1 MSEKVA
7 TITREQ
13 ALEILVGIARVE
25 FSREDGLALLMRI
38 ATDRKN
44 DMRDRL
50 EAIRVHSK
58 MSGFRLTE
66 GEIWSVIAAL
76 ANGDALE
83 FAE

>member
-1 MSEKVA
+1 MSEMCA
-7 TITREQ
+7 QLSRER
-13 ALEILVGIARVE
+13 ALEIPVVGIARVE
-25 FSREDGLALLMRI
+25 FSREDGLALLLRI

-58 MSGFRLTE
+58 LSGFRLTE

-76 ANGDALE
+76 ANGE
-83 FAE
+83 TG